1 MSSGT
6 PTRTE
11 RRRARTRDSLVTAA
25 RSLIAENGV
34 SGLRV
39 GEITER
45 ADVAL
50 GSFYNHFES
59 KDDVVEAIVSETV
72 RAIASANTPLI
83 ESVEDPAEAA
93 SVSYRRFV
101 RLAREDPELARLL
114 VNLNR
119 AEARSE
125 SMLVPEAQRTLE
137 RGVESGRFEISDIR
151 VSLATTIGGAVAVI
165 QGILDERLPA
175 DADVNAAEGVLRSLG
190 VPPEEAR
197 EIASRELPEIQTD
210 ENRRESKDA

>member
-1 MSSGT
+1 MSDGA

-11 RRRARTRDSLVTAA
+11 RRRARTRESLVTAA
-25 RSLIAENGV
+25 RGLIAETGV

-39 GEITER
+39 AEITER

-59 KDDVVEAIVSETV
+59 KEEVIEAIVADTV

-83 ESVEDPAEAA
+83 ESLDDPAEAA

-101 RLAREDPELARLL
+101 RLADENPELARLL
-114 VNLNR
+114 VNLDR

-125 SMLVPEAQRTLE
+125 SMLLPEAQKTLE
-137 RGVESGRFEISDIR
+137 RGIETGRFEIADPPVALSTI
-151 VSLATTIGGAVAVI
+151 IGGAVAVI
-165 QGILDERLPA
+165 QGILEERLA
-175 DADVNAAEGVLRSLG
+175 GDADVAAAEGVLRSLG
-190 VPPEEAR
+190 VPPDEAR
-197 EIASRELPEIQTD
+197 EIAGRELPEIGRGD
-210 ENRRESKDA
+210 EGGDGK

>member
-11 RRRARTRDSLVTAA
+11 RRRARTRESLVSAA
-25 RSLIAENGV
+25 RGLIAENGV

-72 RAIASANTPLI
+72 RAIAAANTPLI

-101 RLAREDPELARLL
+101 RLAGEDPELARLL

-137 RGVESGRFEISDIR
+137 RGVETGRFEISDTS
-151 VSLATTIGGAVAVI
+151 VALTTIIGGAVAVI
-165 QGILDERLPA
+165 QGILEERLPA
-175 DADVNAAEGVLRSLG
+175 DADIRAAEGVLRSLG
-190 VPPEEAR
+190 VPPDEAR
-197 EIASRELPEIQTD
+197 EIAGRELPEVDTNED
-210 ENRRESKDA
+210 RGEGKDG

>member
-1 MSSGT
+1 MSDGA

-11 RRRARTRDSLVTAA
+11 RRRARTRESLVTAA

-59 KDDVVEAIVSETV
+59 KEEVVEAIVADTV
-72 RAIASANTPLI
+72 RAIAAANTPLI
-83 ESVEDPAEAA
+83 ESLDDPAEAA

-101 RLAREDPELARLL
+101 RLADEDPELARLL
-114 VNLNR
+114 VNLDR

-125 SMLVPEAQRTLE
+125 SMLVPEAQKTLE
-137 RGVESGRFEISDIR
+137 RGVETGRFEIVDTSVALTAI
-151 VSLATTIGGAVAVI
+151 IGGAVAVI
-165 QGILDERLPA
+165 QGILEKRLPG
-175 DADVNAAEGVLRSLG
+175 DADIPAAQGMLRSLG
-190 VPPEEAR
+190 IPAGEAR
-197 EIASRELPEIQTD
+197 EIAGRDLPEMGLGD
-210 ENRRESKDA
+210 DGGDGK

>member
-1 MSSGT
+1 MSDGA

-11 RRRARTRDSLVTAA
+11 RRRARTRESLVTAA
-25 RSLIAENGV
+25 RGLIAENGV

-59 KDDVVEAIVSETV
+59 KDEVVEAIVSDTV
-72 RAIASANTPLI
+72 RAIAAANTPLI
-83 ESVEDPAEAA
+83 ESLEDPAEAA

-101 RLAREDPELARLL
+101 RLADEDPELARLL
-114 VNLNR
+114 VNLDR

-125 SMLVPEAQRTLE
+125 SMLVPEAQKTLE
-137 RGVESGRFEISDIR
+137 RGVVTGRFEIADTS
-151 VSLATTIGGAVAVI
+151 VALTTIIGGAVAVI
-165 QGILDERLPA
+165 QGVLEKRLPP
-175 DADVNAAEGVLRSLG
+175 DADIPAAQGMLRSLG
-190 VPPEEAR
+190 IPAGEAR
-197 EIASRELPEIQTD
+197 EIAARELPDMGQN
-210 ENRRESKDA
+210 ENGGDGK

>member
-1 MSSGT
+1 
-6 PTRTE
+6 
-11 RRRARTRDSLVTAA
+11 
-25 RSLIAENGV
+25 LIAETGV

-39 GEITER
+39 AEITER

-59 KDDVVEAIVSETV
+59 KDEVVEAIVSDTV
-72 RAIASANTPLI
+72 RVIAAANTPLI

-93 SVSYRRFV
+93 SISYRRFV
-101 RLAREDPELARLL
+101 RLADEDPELARLL

-137 RGVESGRFEISDIR
+137 RGVETGRFKISDIP
-151 VSLATTIGGAVAVI
+151 VTLATTIGGAVAVI
-165 QGILDERLPA
+165 QGILDERLPP
-175 DADVNAAEGVLRSLG
+175 DADVPAAEGVLRLLG
-190 VPPEEAR
+190 VPPDEAR
-197 EIASRELPEIQTD
+197 EIAGRELPDMGQN
-210 ENRRESKDA
+210 ENGGDGK